1 MRLHVLTGT
10 IVLAVASLAAAER
23 VYVHDEV
30 GRLTEIRDVDLQND
44 PAHCGQPGH
53 ACGASETCQAGKC
66 VACDPTVDFDCDG
79 APNATDNC
87 PWKKNT
93 DQHDGDLDGVGTAC
107 DNCPTEKNADQLN
120 TDGAGDGGDACDPDD
135 DNDFCLDP
143 DDDKPKVDSSVVAWR
158 VTDNCPDASRSVW
171 GWDGFDADGDGIR
184 NCMDKDDDED
194 GVIDA
199 EDACPIDSGTELL
212 ACQRQPVSCPQTTIM
227 DACQFGGC
235 NQFLIQ
241 IVSVIYPPLILQP
254 FTLRADVLVFLPSL
268 SLGIEEMEAALLE
281 TGAGSGAA
289 RVSAAQAQAAGP
301 IRIEMWSKDEEG
313 RPKTLVARI
322 AEYEPSQV
330 QVREP
335 IGEGALLVTP
345 LEEGKAIAIQR
356 APMPAP
362 EK

>member
-10 IVLAVASLAAAER
+10 LLLAAASFAGAER
-23 VYVHDEV
+23 LYIHDHA
-30 GRLTEIRDVDLQND
+30 GRLIEIKDADLQND
-44 PAHCGQPGH
+44 PTNCGQPGH
-53 ACGASETCQAGKC
+53 ACGASETCQAGTC

-79 APNATDNC
+79 TPNATDNC

-93 DQHDGDLDGVGTAC
+93 DQKDDDMDGVGTAC

-120 TDGAGDGGDACDPDD
+120 TDGTGDGGDACDPDD
-135 DNDFCLDP
+135 DNDFCLDQ

-171 GWDGFDADGDGIR
+171 GWDGFDADGDGTR

-194 GVIDA
+194 GVLDG
-199 EDACPIDSGTELL
+199 EDACPIDSGIEPL
-212 ACQRQPVSCPQTTIM
+212 ACQRQPVSCPHTTIL

-241 IVSVIYPPLILQP
+241 IVSVIYPPLLVQQ
-254 FTLRADVLVFLPSL
+254 FTIRADVIVLLPSL
-268 SLGIEEMEAALLE
+268 FLGVEQMEAALLE
-281 TGAGSGAA
+281 TGGAVSGLT
-289 RVSAAQAQAAGP
+289 QAAGP
-301 IRIEMWSKDEEG
+301 IRVEMWSKDEEG

-322 AEYEPSQV
+322 AEYDPSRV
-330 QVREP
+330 EIREA
-335 IGEGALLVTP
+335 IGESVLLLTR

-356 APMPAP
+356 ASTPAVP